1 MQIINI
7 SNNIKNHYK
16 LTLLGQHSSTL
27 LRREYSMAQS
37 SGKKL
42 VEWLVAALLFIA
54 LLSGSAHAVA
64 ICNIDS
70 SQLNLCRAAVTEKC
84 CAVIRQANLRCLCS
98 YKSILPSFGINPK
111 NALALPAKC
120 GLQLPPNC

>member
-1 MQIINI
+1 
-7 SNNIKNHYK
+7 
-16 LTLLGQHSSTL
+16 
-27 LRREYSMAQS
+27 MAQS

-70 SQLNLCRAAVTEKC
+70 SQLNLCRAAVTGQNPPPPDEKC

-120 GLQLPPNC
+120 GLQLPPNCRPR